1 MADLTAAFGKPC
13 KQGDFVAVEVF
24 GKTIPFQRKGANQLL
39 RAAMKAYAVDY
50 EVFRIESFNCRKTT
64 SGKSWSAHAWAGAVD
79 INPETNPFTS
89 GKLVSDMPKEFVKA
103 FTSEGFGWGGA
114 WSSVKDAMHF
124 SLSPNEGGKP
134 TSEKFDPK
142 LQQDGG
148 HHVARAK
155 QGREPRGG
163 RPEAKEE
170 GVEGAAVP
178 AASTS
183 TASTTR
189 ARWTRTFACFQAQL
203 VVRGW
208 KLEPTGKFD
217 KKTETVV
224 RAFQREKKLFVDGVV
239 GENTWREIWESDV
252 T

>member
-1 MADLTAAFGKPC
+1 MADLTASFGQPC
-13 KQGDFVAVEVF
+13 KQGDFLAVEVF

-39 RAAMKAYAVDY
+39 RAAMKAYAVGY
-50 EVFRIESFNCRKTT
+50 EVYRIESFNCRKTT

-79 INPETNPFTS
+79 INPEDNPFTS

-134 TSEKFDPK
+134 TLEKFDPK
-142 LQQDGG
+142 LQQAAREAWLG
-148 HHVARAK
+148 HNAGVNREATPPKPKRKGKKAPPFPGTDLDREHNARKVDEGVKSFQEQLVAR
-155 QGREPRGG
+155 GWDL
-163 RPEAKEE
+163 
-170 GVEGAAVP
+170 
-178 AASTS
+178 
-183 TASTTR
+183 TAS
-189 ARWTRTFACFQAQL
+189 
-203 VVRGW
+203 
-208 KLEPTGKFD
+208 GKFD
-217 KKTETVV
+217 KATETVV

-239 GENTWREIWESDV
+239 GENTWRQIWESDV

>member
-24 GKTIPFQRKGANQLL
+24 GKTIAFQRKGANQLL

-50 EVFRIESFNCRKTT
+50 EVFRIESYNCRKTT

-124 SLSPNEGGKP
+124 SLAPNEGGKP

-142 LQQDGG
+142 LQQDAVTMWLGRNKGVNREAAGPKRKKKGSKAPPFGG
-148 HHVARAK
+148 VDLDREHNARK
-155 QGREPRGG
+155 VD
-163 RPEAKEE
+163 E
-170 GVEGAAVP
+170 GV
-178 AASTS
+178 
-183 TASTTR
+183 R
-189 ARWTRTFACFQAQL
+189 LFQAQL

-217 KKTETVV
+217 KNTETVV